1 MEKNFTLKIIALIA
15 GLCIS
20 FYALNLWQ
28 NSCNSRNKNHYEN
41 VTKNDT
47 IVVLKARIDTL
58 KVERIKLKTIYEKDI
73 DTIYLM
79 DSTAIDSAYT
89 KAIERLIEMEGA
101 GFFTH

>member
-1 MEKNFTLKIIALIA
+1 MEKNFTLKTIVLIKAISISIGIAIGVL
-15 GLCIS
+15 LC
-20 FYALNLWQ
+20 Q
-28 NSCNSRNKNHYEN
+28 PKPSRVQF
-41 VTKNDT
+41 VTQSDT

-89 KAIERLIEMEGA
+89 KAIQRLIEMEAA

>member
-1 MEKNFTLKIIALIA
+1 MEKNFTLKIIVLIKA
-15 GLCIS
+15 IS
-20 FYALNLWQ
+20 ISIGIAIGVLI
-28 NSCNSRNKNHYEN
+28 CEKNYQPI
-41 VTKNDT
+41 TKSVYHNDT

-58 KVERIKLKTIYEKDI
+58 KLERIKLKTIYEKDI

-89 KAIERLIEMEGA
+89 KAIERLIELEKT

>member
-1 MEKNFTLKIIALIA
+1 
-15 GLCIS
+15 
-20 FYALNLWQ
+20 LWQ

-41 VTKNDT
+41 VTRNDT

-58 KVERIKLKTIYEKDI
+58 KLERIKLKTIYEKDI

-89 KAIERLIEMEGA
+89 KAIQRLIELEKA

>member
-1 MEKNFTLKIIALIA
+1 MEKNFTLKTIVLIKAISISIGIAIGVL
-15 GLCIS
+15 LCG
-20 FYALNLWQ
+20 NRN
-28 NSCNSRNKNHYEN
+28 NSIYKN

-58 KVERIKLKTIYEKDI
+58 KLERIKLKTIYEKDI

-89 KAIERLIEMEGA
+89 KAIKRLIELEQA
-101 GFFTH
+101 RFFTH

>member
-20 FYALNLWQ
+20 FYALNLWK
-28 NSCNSRNKNHYEN
+28 NSCNE
-41 VTKNDT
+41 TKVQYVPHNDT

-58 KVERIKLKTIYEKDI
+58 KLERIKLKTIYEKDI

-79 DSTAIDSAYT
+79 DSTAIDSAYA
-89 KAIERLIEMEGA
+89 KAIEKLIEMEGA
-101 GFFTH
+101 GFFTN